1 MDRWTDRCAEPARPA
16 LPSEVDKV
24 LAGLEILSKVFD
36 QQSSPMVSKILQQV
50 RGAQRYGGANP
61 HPGGRPHG
69 PATAPS
75 MGICGAG
82 SPILPLWNGSGGS
95 HPALTHGARGVLPCS
110 VVLRGGPSL
119 LGRGGGS
126 RIPILLCCTV
136 LGWGEGVQPF
146 WGAGMDLRVLSCPV
160 SWW

>member
-1 MDRWTDRCAEPARPA
+1 M
-16 LPSEVDKV
+16 

-50 RGAQRYGGANP
+50 SGAQRYGGANP
-61 HPGGRPHG
+61 HPGSRPHG
-69 PATAPS
+69 PAMAPS

-82 SPILPLWNGSGGS
+82 SPILPLWSGSGGS

-119 LGRGGGS
+119 LGRGDGS
-126 RIPILLCCTV
+126 RVPILLCCTV
-136 LGWGEGVQPF
+136 LGGGDPSLLGCWDGSEGP
-146 WGAGMDLRVLSCPV
+146 VLPCLLVVMGSYPAEVLC
-160 SWW
+160 